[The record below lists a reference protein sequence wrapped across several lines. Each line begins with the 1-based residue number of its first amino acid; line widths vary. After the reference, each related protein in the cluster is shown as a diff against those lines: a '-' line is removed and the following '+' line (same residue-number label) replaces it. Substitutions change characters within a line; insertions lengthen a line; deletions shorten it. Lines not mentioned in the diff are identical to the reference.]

1 MTAAPP
7 DLVPSPPS
15 RAALKALRLMLA
27 WFGVAQVPQARVVH
41 GAEVPAPYHD
51 LLVHHG
57 HMTEVLERHHGAPV
71 RVQPYQIHQHG
82 ELYGRRLDLRVGA
95 DERVIM
101 TGLMIINLA
110 TVPAAARSRIVAAR
124 EPLGRILIE
133 HRVLRR
139 VAPDAYLHF
148 SAADPL
154 AARFGLRTP
163 RDCWGRLA
171 TITCDGAPA
180 VDLLEVV
187 RPE

>member
-1 MTAAPP
+1 MTSDP
-7 DLVPSPPS
+7 DFLPSPRP

-27 WFGVAQVPQARVVH
+27 YFGVAQVPQARVVPA
-41 GAEVPAPYHD
+41 AEVPAPYHD

-57 HMTEVLERHHGAPV
+57 HMTEVLERHHGPPV
-71 RVQPYQIHQHG
+71 RVLPYQIHPQG
-82 ELYGRRLDLRVGA
+82 ELYGRRLDLRAGA
-95 DERVIM
+95 ADQVVM

-110 TVPAAARSRIVAAR
+110 SVPEAARARIVAAR

-139 VAPDAYLHF
+139 VAPEAYLHF
-148 SAADPL
+148 AAADPL

-163 RDCWGRLA
+163 RDVWGRLA

-187 RPE
+187 RPQ